1 MRFPW
6 VRAAVLAVSH
16 ATASPAATLAMLRCA
31 TTSPPNAHHYPRR
44 EILARVGAALPVPDA
59 THAHTQRTG
68 TGELS
73 PAASSVVT
81 PTVRAPTDG
90 PRCPGLGSGS
100 RTVGTSHQ
108 APQPDT
114 PAPHNRAQAAAR
126 DFQTEDVQA
135 GERGQVRGRE
145 SSLGHVWGSPLQGR
159 SFGSK
164 AYEPPLSEDLD
175 PYPSATP
182 PTHPPTP
189 SIGKSPFDD
198 TNSQDRKSTSG
209 AVNWPAVGRRRRRL
223 RGPGR

>member
-135 GERGQVRGRE
+135 GERGQVRTGETRPR
-145 SSLGHVWGSPLQGR
+145 GGVRHVWGGPPSGGEVFQVAGVGTSIIGR
-159 SFGSK
+159 
-164 AYEPPLSEDLD
+164 PR
-175 PYPSATP
+175 
-182 PTHPPTP
+182 PTP
-189 SIGKSPFDD
+189 SGTPP
-198 TNSQDRKSTSG
+198 
-209 AVNWPAVGRRRRRL
+209 PAHLHPRL
-223 RGPGR
+223 G